1 MTSGQSVYWTAR
13 PNELTLILAHGERMI
28 VPRCDYAGAIGSL
41 GAAYAEG
48 RSAEVAGI
56 CIEPRRVIHLLGDL
70 VEVVR

>member
-1 MTSGQSVYWTAR
+1 
-13 PNELTLILAHGERMI
+13 MI